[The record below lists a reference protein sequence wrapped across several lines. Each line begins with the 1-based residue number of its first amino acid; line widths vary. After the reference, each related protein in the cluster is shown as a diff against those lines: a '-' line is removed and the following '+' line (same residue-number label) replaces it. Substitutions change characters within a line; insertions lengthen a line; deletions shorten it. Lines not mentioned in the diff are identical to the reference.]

1 MQVLGSDFDNKLID
15 IMNLLELLQLKF
27 ACKQKKKVE
36 SFKIS

>member
-27 ACKQKKKVE
+27 ARKQKKEVE